1 LEVRTRT
8 EMLEV
13 KNLMVFF
20 ENSWLSMI
28 SVWSSRNRWVLGSNS
43 AGKTTLMNMIS
54 GLMIDIKRKEDR
66 RGGERITILGEVR
79 FEGEDITNT
88 EPDKRVKKGIVLS
101 RERHPIFPDSS
112 VEENLRIAAYL
123 RRDSEIKKTFDFVYS
138 VFFHLKDIK
147 KRKAGFCSGGEQQM
161 LSIGM
166 ALMTKPR
173 LLLMDEP
180 LLGLSPVLQRDLR
193 RAIKQIRGEGVT
205 ILVTEQ
211 FARPLL
217 PIIDRGY
224 VIENGIPVLFGTGKE
239 LMDNPEVKAAY
250 FGLGPQPF
258 PSQWEME
265 IEGFLECRKSI
276 NDKPVGSIYEQFEK
290 VCGII

>member
-1 LEVRTRT
+1 
-8 EMLEV
+8 MLEV

-20 ENSWLSMI
+20 ENALAINNLSLEVRKEEI
-28 SVWSSRNRWVLGSNS
+28 IGVLGSNS
-43 AGKTTLMNMIS
+43 AGKTTLMNTIS
-54 GLMIDIKRKEDR
+54 GLMIDIKKKEDR
-66 RGGERITILGEVR
+66 RGGERITVLGEVR

-101 RERHPIFPDSS
+101 RERHPIFQDST
-112 VEENLRIAAYL
+112 VDENLKIAAYL
-123 RRDSEIKKTFDFVYS
+123 RRDPEVKETFEFVYT
-138 VFFHLKDIK
+138 VFFHLKEIK

-161 LSIGM
+161 LAIAM

-180 LLGLSPVLQRDLR
+180 LLGLSPLLQHDLA
-193 RAIKQIRGEGVT
+193 RAIKQIRVEGVT
-205 ILVTEQ
+205 LLVTEQ

-224 VIENGIPVLFGTGKE
+224 VIENGIPVLSGTGQE

-250 FGLGPQPF
+250 FG
-258 PSQWEME
+258 
-265 IEGFLECRKSI
+265 
-276 NDKPVGSIYEQFEK
+276 V
-290 VCGII
+290 

>member
-1 LEVRTRT
+1 
-8 EMLEV
+8 MLEV

-20 ENSWLSMI
+20 ENALAINNLSLEVHKEEI
-28 SVWSSRNRWVLGSNS
+28 VGVLGSNS
-43 AGKTTLMNMIS
+43 AGKTTLMNTIS
-54 GLMIDIKRKEDR
+54 GLMIDIKKKEDR
-66 RGGERITILGEVR
+66 RGGERITVLGEVI

-101 RERHPIFPDSS
+101 RERHPIFQDST
-112 VEENLRIAAYL
+112 VDENLRIAAYL
-123 RRDSEIKKTFDFVYS
+123 RRDAGIKKTFEFVYT
-138 VFFHLKDIK
+138 VFFHLEEIK

-161 LSIGM
+161 LAIGM

-180 LLGLSPVLQRDLR
+180 LLGLSPLLQRDLA
-193 RAIKQIRGEGVT
+193 RAVKHIRGEGVT
-205 ILVTEQ
+205 LLVTEQ

-224 VIENGIPVLFGTGKE
+224 VIENGIPVLSGTGQE

-250 FGLGPQPF
+250 FG
-258 PSQWEME
+258 
-265 IEGFLECRKSI
+265 
-276 NDKPVGSIYEQFEK
+276 V
-290 VCGII
+290 

>member
-1 LEVRTRT
+1 LGVRRRA
-8 EMLEV
+8 EMLEI

-20 ENSWLSMI
+20 ENALAINDI
-28 SVWSSRNRWVLGSNS
+28 SLEVHKEEVVGVLGSNS
-43 AGKTTLMNMIS
+43 AGKTTLMNTIS

-66 RGGERITILGEVR
+66 RGGERITVLGEIKY
-79 FEGEDITNT
+79 EGEDITNT

-101 RERHPIFPDSS
+101 RERHPVFPDSS

-123 RRDSEIKKTFDFVYS
+123 RKDSEIKKTFDFVYS
-138 VFFHLKDIK
+138 VFFHLKEIK

-161 LSIGM
+161 LAIGM
-166 ALMTKPR
+166 ALMTRPR

-180 LLGLSPVLQRDLR
+180 LLGLSPVLQKDLT

-217 PIIDRGY
+217 PVIDRGY
-224 VIENGIPVLFGTGKE
+224 VIENGILVLFGTGKE

-250 FGLGPQPF
+250 FG
-258 PSQWEME
+258 
-265 IEGFLECRKSI
+265 I
-276 NDKPVGSIYEQFEK
+276 
-290 VCGII
+290 

>member
-1 LEVRTRT
+1 
-8 EMLEV
+8 MLEV

-20 ENSWLSMI
+20 ENSLAINDLSLE
-28 SVWSSRNRWVLGSNS
+28 VRNEEIVGVLGSNS
-43 AGKTTLMNMIS
+43 AGKTTLMNTIS

-66 RGGERITILGEVR
+66 RGGERITLMGEVR
-79 FEGEDITNT
+79 FEGEDITNI
-88 EPDKRVKKGIVLS
+88 EPDERVKKGIVLS

-112 VEENLRIAAYL
+112 VEENLRIATYL
-123 RRDSEIKKTFDFVYS
+123 RRDSGIKKTLDFVYEI
-138 VFFHLKDIK
+138 FFHLKEIK

-161 LSIGM
+161 LAIGM

-193 RAIKQIRGEGVT
+193 RAIKQIQGEGVT

-224 VIENGIPVLFGTGKE
+224 VIENGIPVLSGTGKE

-250 FGLGPQPF
+250 FG
-258 PSQWEME
+258 
-265 IEGFLECRKSI
+265 I
-276 NDKPVGSIYEQFEK
+276 
-290 VCGII
+290 